1 MDTNHQP
8 GGNGGSEARGTRVVE
23 GVLAKLPLFARL
35 LPRELTALARLARA
49 LEVRRGACIV
59 RRGERMPGALSF
71 AYGSAKL
78 SLRRGEGDERVMRF
92 VNRGGTFGVAET
104 LSDAPC
110 RGDLVALA
118 DSCVVVVPQG
128 PLLRLL
134 DLHSHFARTLAQF
147 LCGEVIELGEEIDV
161 CLRRSALQRLAR
173 YLVSL
178 MSAPNGHAPVVRLP
192 ASKAAVAARV
202 GITKETM
209 SRMLRELSERKI
221 LTVMGSELIVA
232 DADALTALADPR
244 SRSSER

>member
-1 MDTNHQP
+1 MDQNPLP
-8 GGNGGSEARGTRVVE
+8 GCNGDSEARGTRVVE
-23 GVLAKLPLFARL
+23 GVLARLPLFAHL
-35 LPRELTALARLARA
+35 QPRELTALARLARA
-49 LEVRRGACIV
+49 LEVRRGTCIV

-78 SLRRGEGDERVMRF
+78 SLRRGVGDERVMRF
-92 VNRGGTFGVAET
+92 VNRGGTFGMAET

-118 DSCVVVVPQG
+118 DSCVVVLPQG

-134 DLHSHFARTLAQF
+134 DLHSHFARALAQF

-161 CLRRSALQRLAR
+161 CLQRSALQRLAR

-178 MSAPNGHAPVVRLP
+178 MGAQNGHAPVIRLP
-192 ASKAAVAARV
+192 ASKAVVAARV

-209 SRMLRELSERKI
+209 SRMLRELSERKV
-221 LTVMGSELIVA
+221 LTVMGSELTVT
-232 DADALTALADPR
+232 DADALTALADSG
-244 SRSSER
+244 SRASEH